1 MKKFTLIEL
10 LVVIAIIAILVG
22 ILLPA
27 LNQARER
34 AKASQ
39 CAGNMKQGVLGQQMY
54 ATDNKGIMVFRSPD
68 SSDSRNWYFWARL
81 SWGVDE
87 QGFNSIRTGGGRYL
101 SYNTLMC
108 PAAQKKTG
116 EAWAEPYAMFY
127 DNCTWPQT
135 KELAEEFGMSF
146 YDDLRNGAY
155 LLPQRMKK
163 PSSFLSLS
171 IR

>member
-39 CAGNMKQGVLGQQMY
+39 CASNMKQGVLGQQMY

-101 SYNTLMC
+101 SYNTLSALPHKRKPEKRGRSRMRCFMTTVPGRRQKSWQKSLECRFTMIFATEPICC
-108 PAAQKKTG
+108 P
-116 EAWAEPYAMFY
+116 
-127 DNCTWPQT
+127 
-135 KELAEEFGMSF
+135 
-146 YDDLRNGAY
+146 NG
-155 LLPQRMKK
+155 
-163 PSSFLSLS
+163 
-171 IR
+171 

>member
-1 MKKFTLIEL
+1 
-10 LVVIAIIAILVG
+10 
-22 ILLPA
+22 
-27 LNQARER
+27 
-34 AKASQ
+34 
-39 CAGNMKQGVLGQQMY
+39 
-54 ATDNKGIMVFRSPD
+54 
-68 SSDSRNWYFWARL
+68 
-81 SWGVDE
+81 
-87 QGFNSIRTGGGRYL
+87 
-101 SYNTLMC
+101 MC

-163 PSSFLSLS
+163 PSSFFVFVDSLRVSGWLTGYTDHVWRPREAQDGGGMYAQHLGRANVGHADGHVGSYNRAEAEASPMNVTYFLSNM
-171 IR
+171 